1 MRRTTFPLTI
11 AAVAGMALLAGCST
25 SAGTGF
31 GADSASSE
39 PVTFICSPQEEW
51 CQLIAAEFTKV
62 SGIPAN
68 YVRLSGGEAVA
79 RLSATGETPEFDA
92 WFGGGA
98 EGHLAA
104 DEGGY
109 VEPYVSPNAD
119 VIADEYKDA
128 DGRWT
133 GVYVGALSFCSN
145 TDVLDEIGADAPT
158 SWNDLLDLKYKS
170 NIAMAHPGT
179 SGTAYQALW
188 TQVEIDDGDQDEA
201 LAYFGKLHSNI
212 LQYSKSGS
220 APGQMA
226 GRGEVATGII
236 FAQDCQKFINEGFT
250 NLTTTFPEEGTGYEV
265 GAVSLIKNARNPEG
279 AKAFIDW
286 SLTAEAQDLA
296 ATVGSYSVPTNPNAK
311 ITDDMVDFD
320 DLNLVHADIDAAGA
334 ARNELT
340 TRFDT
345 EVAPAPKE

>member
-1 MRRTTFPLTI
+1 MHRRTVPLTLT
-11 AAVAGMALLAGCST
+11 AAVAVAVLASCAPSG
-25 SAGTGF
+25 GQG
-31 GADSASSE
+31 GADGSSD
-39 PVTFICSPQEEW
+39 PVTFICTPQEDW
-51 CQLIAAEFTKV
+51 CQLVASEFT
-62 SGIPAN
+62 SATGIPAD

-79 RLSATGETPEFDA
+79 RLSATGDTPEFDA

-104 DEGGY
+104 DEAGFI
-109 VEPYVSPNAD
+109 EPYTSPNAD
-119 VIADEYKDA
+119 QIADEYKDA

-133 GVYVGALSFCSN
+133 GVYVGALGFCSN
-145 TDVLDEIGADAPT
+145 TDVLDEIGADAPE
-158 SWNDLLDLKYKS
+158 SWDDLLDPAFKS
-170 NIAMAHPGT
+170 NVAMAHPGT

-188 TQVEIDDGDQDEA
+188 TEVDLNDGDQDAA
-201 LAYFGKLHSNI
+201 LDYFGELHSNI

-226 GRGEVATGII
+226 GRGEVATGVI

-250 NLTTTFPEEGTGYEV
+250 NLTTTFPKEGTGYEV
-265 GAVSLIKNARNPEG
+265 GAVSLIKNAKNPDA

-286 SLTAEAQDLA
+286 SLTAKAQDLA
-296 ATVGSYSVPTNPNAK
+296 ATVGSYSVPTNPDAA
-311 ITDDMVDFD
+311 ITDDMVD
-320 DLNLVHADIDAAGA
+320 LSSLKLVHADIAEAGA

-340 TRFDT
+340 ARFDA

>member
-1 MRRTTFPLTI
+1 MRRTPLTI
-11 AAVAGMALLAGCST
+11 VLAAATGLALFTGCSQT
-25 SAGTGF
+25 APGSESAG
-31 GADSASSE
+31 AKK
-39 PVTFICSPQEEW
+39 PVTFICSPQEDW
-51 CQLIAAEFTKV
+51 CQLVAAEFTKA
-62 SGIPAN
+62 SGYPAN

-79 RLSATGETPEFDA
+79 RLSATGNTPEFDA

-104 DEGGY
+104 DAQGLI
-109 VEPYVSPNAD
+109 EPYVSPNAD
-119 VIADEYKDA
+119 QIADEYKDPK
-128 DGRWT
+128 DRWT

-145 TDVLDEIGADAPT
+145 TDVLKEIGAKAPT
-158 SWNDLLDLKYKS
+158 SWNDLLDPRFKG

-188 TQVEIDDGDQDEA
+188 THVELDNGDQAQA
-201 LAYFGKLHSNI
+201 LEYFAKLHSNI

-236 FAQDCQKFINEGFT
+236 FAQDCQKFIKEGFT
-250 NLTTTFPEEGTGYEV
+250 NLTTTFPKEGEGYEV

-286 SLTAEAQDLA
+286 TLTAQAQDLA
-296 ATVGSYSVPTNPNAK
+296 ATVGSYSVPTNPDAT
-311 ITDDMVDFD
+311 ITDDMVD
-320 DLNLVHADIDAAGA
+320 LKKLKLVHADIDAAGT
-334 ARNELT
+334 ARNALT
-340 TRFDT
+340 AKFDA